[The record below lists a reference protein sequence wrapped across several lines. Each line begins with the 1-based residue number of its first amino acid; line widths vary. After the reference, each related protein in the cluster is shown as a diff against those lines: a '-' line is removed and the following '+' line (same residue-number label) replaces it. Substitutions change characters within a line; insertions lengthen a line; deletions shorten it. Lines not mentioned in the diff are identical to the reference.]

1 MVASSQLFNQQL
13 EQIEQQINRYQG
25 LLASGFSRLRFPS
38 DIEKDYRWR
47 SNASFI
53 KSSRGILSFG
63 ILLYLAFGFTD
74 YAVGQSQADTLWF
87 IRVVISG
94 VMLAGVVLIFNRQV
108 IRWVVIATSLG
119 MILIGLSVI
128 WFMALLDEPYSYAYH
143 LGMIPWQVFILI
155 ALRSYLRA
163 IITCSLTVFVIYM
176 VFALNKDFK
185 PYTPEV
191 DRLVEDML
199 PLYFVFWG
207 LLIAMGIYLGYFME
221 QSARIDYVKNRL
233 LALDAQRLTLLSDE
247 LRLLSTTDG
256 LTGLSN
262 RRHFEERFDSEW
274 RRALRAQD
282 SICLIMIDIDYF
294 KNYNDHYG
302 HQAGDQ
308 CLKEVSGLFKSY
320 AQRSGELAARYGGE
334 EFIIL
339 LPRMTIAAAQRIAE
353 SMCRNVE
360 HLNIEHLASVEKK
373 VTVSI
378 GVAAQIPQLDSDI
391 DDLLKEA
398 DHALYQAKGHGRNCV
413 VTQ

>member
-1 MVASSQLFNQQL
+1 MVASSHLFNQQL

-25 LLASGFSRLRFPS
+25 LLTKGFSNLRFPN

-63 ILLYLAFGFTD
+63 ILLYLAFGFAD
-74 YAVGQSQADTLWF
+74 YALGQAQADTLWF
-87 IRVVISG
+87 FRVIISG
-94 VMLAGVVLIFNRQV
+94 AMLIGVVLVFNRQL
-108 IRWVVIATSLG
+108 IRWVVILTSLG
-119 MILIGLSVI
+119 MIVIGLSVI
-128 WFMALLDEPYSYAYH
+128 GFMGLLEEPYSYAYH

-163 IITCSLTVFVIYM
+163 IVACSLIVFFTYI
-176 VFALNKDFK
+176 VFALNKDFT
-185 PYTPEV
+185 PYIPEV
-191 DRLVEDML
+191 DQLVNDML
-199 PLYFVFWG
+199 PIYFIFWG

-221 QSARIDYVKNRL
+221 QSSRIDYVKNRL

-262 RRHFEERFDSEW
+262 RRHFEERFESEW

-308 CLKEVSGLFKSY
+308 CLKEVSDLFKSY

-334 EFIIL
+334 EFILL
-339 LPRMTIAAAQRIAE
+339 LPRMPITGAERIAE
-353 SMCRNVE
+353 SMCRKIE
-360 HLNIEHLASVEKK
+360 HLNIEHLGSVEKK

-378 GVAAQIPQLDSDI
+378 GVAAKIPQLDSDI

-398 DHALYQAKGHGRNCV
+398 DHALYQAKANGRNCV
-413 VTQ
+413 VA

>member
-1 MVASSQLFNQQL
+1 
-13 EQIEQQINRYQG
+13 
-25 LLASGFSRLRFPS
+25 
-38 DIEKDYRWR
+38 
-47 SNASFI
+47 
-53 KSSRGILSFG
+53 
-63 ILLYLAFGFTD
+63 
-74 YAVGQSQADTLWF
+74 
-87 IRVVISG
+87 
-94 VMLAGVVLIFNRQV
+94 
-108 IRWVVIATSLG
+108 

-128 WFMALLDEPYSYAYH
+128 GFMALLEEPYSYAYH

-163 IITCSLTVFVIYM
+163 IASTSLIVFFTYIL
-176 VFALNKDFK
+176 FAFNTDFK
-185 PYTPEV
+185 PYNPEV
-191 DRLVEDML
+191 DQLVQDML
-199 PLYFVFWG
+199 PIYMVFWG

-221 QSARIDYVKNRL
+221 QSSRIDYVKNRL

-302 HQAGDQ
+302 HQAGDL
-308 CLKEVSGLFKSY
+308 CLKQVSNLFKSY

-334 EFIIL
+334 EFILL
-339 LPRMTIAAAQRIAE
+339 LPRMPLSGAQRIAE
-353 SMCRNVE
+353 SMCRKIE
-360 HLNIEHLASVEKK
+360 HLNIEHLGSVEKK

-378 GVAAQIPQLDSDI
+378 GVAAKIPQLDSDS

-398 DHALYQAKGHGRNCV
+398 DHALYQAKANGRNCV
-413 VTQ
+413 VV